1 MPVIRPTL
9 GASACVWR
17 DGKVL
22 LVKRG
27 KAPALDL
34 WSLPGGHVELGETVK
49 QAAARELAEETGIT
63 AALTHLVDCLDI
75 IRRTPEGTVD
85 RHYVIAVFT
94 GSWTG
99 GEPVPMDDA
108 AAVQWRD
115 PETMAALAM
124 TDGVAEIVLKARDL
138 LASG

>member
-1 MPVIRPTL
+1 MSAIRPTL

-17 DGKVL
+17 DGNVL

-34 WSLPGGHVELGETVK
+34 WSLPGGHVELGETVRE
-49 QAAARELAEETGIT
+49 AAARELAEETGIT

-75 IRRTPEGTVD
+75 IRRTPGGEVD

-94 GSWTG
+94 GLWTD
-99 GEPVPMDDA
+99 GEPQPMDDA

-115 PETMAALAM
+115 PETMGALAM